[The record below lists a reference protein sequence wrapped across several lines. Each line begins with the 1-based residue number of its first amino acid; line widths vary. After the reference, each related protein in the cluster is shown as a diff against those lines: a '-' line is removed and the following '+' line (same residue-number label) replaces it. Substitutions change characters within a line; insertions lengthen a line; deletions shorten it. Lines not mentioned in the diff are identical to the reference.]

1 MRSDKLFCI
10 SYGDGGGLRDLAR
23 MRPDKLFLFF
33 PLPARRGARSFGA
46 VAFARPYVPSSL
58 GTGPRLLCPWE
69 GQRE

>member
-33 PLPARRGARSFGA
+33 PLPARRGAKALTRRKPPETIYLHPFPPFTPNNSF
-46 VAFARPYVPSSL
+46 FYL
-58 GTGPRLLCPWE
+58 
-69 GQRE
+69 